1 MLDVLAVVERL
12 KRSVQR
18 EMGMKFERT
27 VELVTQTLSPRTAA
41 HLACSM
47 IPAMPDP
54 LAIAT
59 EAKARGFTG
68 MKGGSAVKA

>member
-1 MLDVLAVVERL
+1 MDALAVVDLL

-18 EMGMKFERT
+18 EMSIKFEKSN
-27 VELVTQTLSPRTAA
+27 ELLTTTLSPRTAV
-41 HLACSM
+41 HLVSAM
-47 IPAMPDP
+47 LPAMPDP

-68 MKGGSAVKA
+68 TKIRRAGEA